1 MFGLPRKSE
10 ETMDWSRS
18 WKATLFALLEDV
30 PPRFRRAIES
40 ISIDGTS
47 ATTLIVDRWSD
58 HLPGD
63 LFSQTSL
70 RVFCFCFGFLLRKLL
85 GCGSMYSCNAN
96 SVRAAATQESRCGDR
111 FSTTRAAPTL
121 CQPSSPLLLQTTPS
135 APVPPLCAS
144 SSRGGREGVRINPRC
159 CCTKRIGCCGCF
171 TGKWEFLIT
180 IMLSRYYSKSLRVAV
195 FVLFWAVN
203 SLDFVS

>member
-1 MFGLPRKSE
+1 MESNSVRAARRCPASLSPSYRVDFHRRDFCDYSHCRQVI
-10 ETMDWSRS
+10 RS
-18 WKATLFALLEDV
+18 PPWRFVFA
-30 PPRFRRAIES
+30 
-40 ISIDGTS
+40 
-47 ATTLIVDRWSD
+47 
-58 HLPGD
+58 
-63 LFSQTSL
+63 TSL

-85 GCGSMYSCNAN
+85 GCGSIYSCNAN

-111 FSTTRAAPTL
+111 FSTTRAAPML

-195 FVLFWAVN
+195 FVLF
-203 SLDFVS
+203 